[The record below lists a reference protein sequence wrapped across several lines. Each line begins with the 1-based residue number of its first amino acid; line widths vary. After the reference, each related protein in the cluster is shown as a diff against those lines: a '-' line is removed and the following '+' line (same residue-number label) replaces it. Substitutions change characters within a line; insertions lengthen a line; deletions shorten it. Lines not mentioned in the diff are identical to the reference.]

1 MPSAKQS
8 TTVNNPLKPSNT
20 PPQSPTK
27 DSIGSIR
34 SLIGNKVASL
44 EEHIDTVENKI
55 TEQYKE
61 VIGLIRNID
70 KTAKSVLDLAM
81 SNSALIAKDTEN
93 IFRHEFENQTLLEI
107 LESLETENKKSRAR
121 RFEKLKYEKNVNI

>member
-8 TTVNNPLKPSNT
+8 KTVNNPSKPSNT
-20 PPQSPTK
+20 PPQLPTK
-27 DSIGSIR
+27 DSIASIR
-34 SLIGNKVASL
+34 SLIENKVASL

-81 SNSALIAKDTEN
+81 SNSALIAKNTEN
-93 IFRHEFENQTLLEI
+93 IFRREFENQTLLEI

>member
-8 TTVNNPLKPSNT
+8 KTVNNPSKPSNT

-27 DSIGSIR
+27 DSIASIR
-34 SLIGNKVASL
+34 SLIENKVASL
-44 EEHIDTVENKI
+44 EEHINTVENKI

-70 KTAKSVLDLAM
+70 KTAKSALDLAM
-81 SNSALIAKDTEN
+81 SNWALIAKNTEN
-93 IFRHEFENQTLLEI
+93 IFRYEFENQTLLEI
-107 LESLETENKKSRAR
+107 LESLETENKKIKS
-121 RFEKLKYEKNVNI
+121 